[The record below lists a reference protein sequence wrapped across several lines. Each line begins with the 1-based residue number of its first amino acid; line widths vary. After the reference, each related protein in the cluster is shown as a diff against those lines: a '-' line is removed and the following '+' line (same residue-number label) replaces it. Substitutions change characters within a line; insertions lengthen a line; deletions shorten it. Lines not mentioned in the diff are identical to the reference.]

1 MREYFHKMIKKQC
14 PICQTVVILCP
25 NDLPCIG
32 TVLAQLQGSIRLNND
47 GDQSRI
53 NSGRLEIYVNGVWGT
68 VCDDGFGLTEA
79 NAACWQ
85 LGYDGALFYG
95 NVGSLRYTQT

>member
-1 MREYFHKMIKKQC
+1 MSYVSDCCNTMYVLMIYLVFC
-14 PICQTVVILCP
+14 
-25 NDLPCIG
+25 

-47 GDQSRI
+47 GDQARI
-53 NSGRLEIYVNGVWGT
+53 NSGRLEIYVNGIWGT

-79 NAACWQ
+79 NLACRQ
-85 LGYDGALFYG
+85 LGYNGSALFYG